1 MQAGKTDE
9 KNTDETENRGN
20 NKTASALKNQENM
33 LYLKEYPD
41 MIRKTVGGTGRDG
54 DLAECA
60 DRTQKGVTGGV

>member
-1 MQAGKTDE
+1 MDE
-9 KNTDETENRGN
+9 KNTGETENRGN

-41 MIRKTVGGTGRDG
+41 MIRKTVGGTGQDG
-54 DLAECA
+54 DMAECA